1 MISGRKTLLIAAA
14 AALLAPSAF
23 SEVVGSYSNGCII
36 DPDVLPLEGRNYQV
50 TRPQIDRNYGD
61 PTLIRFIE
69 TLSRE
74 AERKGIG
81 SVQVGD
87 LSASHGGPMR
97 SGHASH
103 QTGLDVDL
111 SLKFGRLQK
120 KSLGTTSFLDVVSK
134 DGKSVNSNFTW
145 KQLEFIRLA
154 ASHDEVERIFVSP
167 AIKKSIC
174 DYTGQNEDRSFL
186 SKIRP
191 WFGHRGHIHVRLR
204 CPESSPYCEKQKAVP
219 EGDGC
224 GEELMSWFEPPK
236 KTDWPAKPQK
246 KPEKPLLPKR
256 CQTFFVR

>member
-1 MISGRKTLLIAAA
+1 
-14 AALLAPSAF
+14 
-23 SEVVGSYSNGCII
+23 
-36 DPDVLPLEGRNYQV
+36 
-50 TRPQIDRNYGD
+50 
-61 PTLIRFIE
+61 
-69 TLSRE
+69 
-74 AERKGIG
+74 
-81 SVQVGD
+81 
-87 LSASHGGPMR
+87 MR

-111 SLKFGRLQK
+111 SLKFGRLPK

-167 AIKKSIC
+167 VIKKSIC

-236 KTDWPAKPQK
+236 KTDRPAKPQK